1 MRKIILASL
10 LLFTSPA
17 WAGCPLIHLTPC
29 HEVHRPSATARA
41 VKSLTAAHRAQAVR
55 VDDHDHR
62 IATHDAQF
70 KAMAASIAALQRQVA
85 ELKAA
90 K

>member
-1 MRKIILASL
+1 MRFIIIVACVVIA
-10 LLFTSPA
+10 SPA

-29 HEVHRPSATARA
+29 HEVHKPSATARA
-41 VKSLTAAHRAQAVR
+41 VKGLAAAHRAQAVR
-55 VDDHDHR
+55 VDDHDRR

-70 KAMAASIAALQRQVA
+70 KAMAAAIAALQRQVA

-90 K
+90 R

>member
-1 MRKIILASL
+1 MCKAMIAAV
-10 LLFTSPA
+10 LLFAPPA
-17 WAGCPLIHLTPC
+17 WADCPLIHLTPC
-29 HEVHRPSATARA
+29 HEVYRPSATARA

-55 VDDHDHR
+55 IDDHGRR

-90 K
+90 R

>member
-1 MRKIILASL
+1 MRKFTIPAI

-17 WAGCPLIHLTPC
+17 WASCPLIHLTPC
-29 HEVHRPSATARA
+29 HEVHKPSATARA

-85 ELKAA
+85 ELKAS

>member
-1 MRKIILASL
+1 MRKVMIAAV
-10 LLFTSPA
+10 LLFAFPA
-17 WAGCPLIHLTPC
+17 WAACPLIHLTPC

-55 VDDHDHR
+55 VDDHDRR

-70 KAMAASIAALQRQVA
+70 KAMAAAIAALQRQVA

-90 K
+90 R